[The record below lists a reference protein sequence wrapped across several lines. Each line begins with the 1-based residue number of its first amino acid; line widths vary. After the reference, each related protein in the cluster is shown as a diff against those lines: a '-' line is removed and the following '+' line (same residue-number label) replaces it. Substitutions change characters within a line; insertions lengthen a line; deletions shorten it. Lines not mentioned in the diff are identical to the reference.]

1 MMSRLLIPF
10 AALLAVSITTACSVS
25 DGPNVSRSVDL
36 LYGPE
41 TPSTVHVIDFGAV
54 PDDGKCD
61 VAAITEAIAT
71 VQSKPG
77 SVIVFDAGVYNL
89 HENSATRWNNNL
101 AMIHIRDLEGITLR
115 GAKTPD
121 GQPATVLE
129 MNLELD
135 NDVTGATHIDI
146 RNGRDIRLENLI
158 LDHSPR
164 FATAAEIVAVDRDA
178 DIVEIEVFPGMPHFD
193 GMMSY
198 SANNWDLETRLLIRG
213 PALTIGLNQG
223 AFRQWEKIAG
233 AERRYR
239 ITGSGFSD
247 RVSTGEG
254 ISFHFNLIAG
264 DARTVDVYGSEDTVF
279 ENIYIHSTIG
289 MSLGAGD
296 NRNMTFRRFHIKPE
310 GNSLAV
316 GPRDGFHINR
326 STGRLL
332 MDEVVVKGVRWDP
345 IVSYTQS
352 RKVSERTGDSS
363 VRVPSIEL
371 VNLMQDGTEVVFWTG
386 EIPHTA
392 VVKERHQNGIVEFT
406 APLPYSVKAGT
417 HFTPDAW
424 IWNEAIIRN
433 SLVEANY
440 GTAIVYQ
447 SANLLVED
455 SVFRNNSYT
464 NIGLGPTSG
473 GAGVFAWNIVIRNN
487 LFEQSTWDEKYRNSV
502 SAHRGTITMFQNHP
516 DFESEAYN
524 RNILI
529 EDNIF
534 RDLDV
539 GQHAAAIH
547 VKNARDVTL
556 RRNKYENVTNE
567 VIVDPDSTHGID
579 DQGGLTPIN

>member
-1 MMSRLLIPF
+1 MRRRLVF
-10 AALLAVSITTACSVS
+10 FTALLAVSITTACREPDGLGAASSGDS
-25 DGPNVSRSVDL
+25 DSN
-36 LYGPE
+36 PE
-41 TPSTVHVIDFGAV
+41 SQAIVHVKDFGAV
-54 PDDGKCD
+54 ADDGECD
-61 VAAITEAIAT
+61 VAGITDAIAA
-71 VQSKPG
+71 VQGKPG

-89 HENSATRWNNNL
+89 KEDSATRRNNHL
-101 AMIHIRDLEGITLR
+101 AMIHLRDLEGITLR
-115 GAKTPD
+115 GATTPD
-121 GQPATVLE
+121 GEPATVLE

-146 RNGRDIRLENLI
+146 RNGRDIRIENLV

-164 FATAAEIVAVDRDA
+164 FATAAEIVAIDQDA
-178 DIVEIEVFPGMPHFD
+178 DIVEIEVLPGMPHFD

-198 SANNWDLETRLLIRG
+198 SANNWDLDKRLLVRN
-213 PALTIGLNQG
+213 PALTIGVDQG

-233 AERRYR
+233 EERRYR
-239 ITGSGFSD
+239 IAGSGFSN
-247 RVSTGEG
+247 RVATGEG
-254 ISFHFNLIAG
+254 ISFHFNVIAG
-264 DARTVDVYGSEDTVF
+264 DARTVDVYGSEDIVF

-332 MDEVVVKGVRWDP
+332 MDDVVVKGVRWDP

-352 RKVSERTGDSS
+352 RKVVERAGESS
-363 VRVPSIEL
+363 IRLSPGGVL
-371 VNLMQDGTEVVFWTG
+371 NLLREGAEVIFWTG

-392 VVKERHQNGIVEFT
+392 VVKERDQDGIVEFT
-406 APLPYSVKAGT
+406 APLPQSVSAGT

-424 IWNEAIIRN
+424 IWDEAIIRN

-502 SAHRGTITMFQNHP
+502 SAHRGTITMFQHHP
-516 DFESEAYN
+516 DFGSEAYN

-529 EDNIF
+529 EDNTF

-539 GQHAAAIH
+539 GEHAAAIH
-547 VKNARDVTL
+547 VKNAQEVTIRDN
-556 RRNKYENVTNE
+556 RYENVNNE
-567 VIVDPDSTHGID
+567 VIIDPDSTRNVQEEGSRR
-579 DQGGLTPIN
+579 